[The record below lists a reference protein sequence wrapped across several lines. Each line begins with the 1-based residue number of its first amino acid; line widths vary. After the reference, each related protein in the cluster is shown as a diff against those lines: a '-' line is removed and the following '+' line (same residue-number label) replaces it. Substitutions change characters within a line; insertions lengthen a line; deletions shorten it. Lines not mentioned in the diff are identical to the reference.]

1 MSTVKPSS
9 TALVE
14 AAVTATTISS
24 EPTPLTR
31 VSGKQWKA
39 ARKPTNRSMMAK
51 SLSKSYEKRIR
62 EARDL
67 KAVKHTEAE
76 LKEEK
81 RAEKEEH
88 RNRILERKKKYEEKL
103 RQERYQAEMSARK
116 RMRVKRKELK
126 ARAHAKH

>member
-1 MSTVKPSS
+1 MSAVKLSS
-9 TALVE
+9 ATLADTTTTSTTKSETAP
-14 AAVTATTISS
+14 I
-24 EPTPLTR
+24 TR
-31 VSGKQWKA
+31 VSGRQWKA

-88 RNRILERKKKYEEKL
+88 RNRIVERKKKYEEKL

>member
-1 MSTVKPSS
+1 S
-9 TALVE
+9 
-14 AAVTATTISS
+14 
-24 EPTPLTR
+24 
-31 VSGKQWKA
+31 WKA
-39 ARKPTNRSMMAK
+39 VRKPANRSMMPK

-67 KAVKHTEAE
+67 KAVKHTESE

-88 RNRILERKKKYEEKL
+88 RNRIAERKKKYEEKL

>member
-1 MSTVKPSS
+1 MSAAKPLSVAS
-9 TALVE
+9 
-14 AAVTATTISS
+14 AVATTVTTTP
-24 EPTPLTR
+24 EPAPLSR

-39 ARKPTNRSMMAK
+39 VRKPTNRSMMAK

-67 KAVKHTEAE
+67 KAVKHAEAE

-88 RNRILERKKKYEEKL
+88 RNRIVERKKKYEEKL

>member
-1 MSTVKPSS
+1 MDAVKPPA
-9 TALVE
+9 TAAAAAAETITRPE
-14 AAVTATTISS
+14 AA
-24 EPTPLTR
+24 PLTR
-31 VSGKQWKA
+31 VSGKSWKA
-39 ARKPTNRSMMAK
+39 ARKPANRSMMAK

-67 KAVKHTEAE
+67 KAVKHAESE

-88 RNRILERKKKYEEKL
+88 RNRLAERKKKYEEKL

>member
-1 MSTVKPSS
+1 MS
-9 TALVE
+9 
-14 AAVTATTISS
+14 AAKSPPATLAEATTAAAMP
-24 EPTPLTR
+24 EPAPLSR

-67 KAVKHTEAE
+67 KAVKHAEAE

-88 RNRILERKKKYEEKL
+88 RNRIVERKKKYEEKL

>member
-1 MSTVKPSS
+1 MSAVKLSSATLADTTTTS
-9 TALVE
+9 TAKSE
-14 AAVTATTISS
+14 TAPI
-24 EPTPLTR
+24 TR
-31 VSGKQWKA
+31 VSGRQWKA

-88 RNRILERKKKYEEKL
+88 RNRIIERKKKYEEKL